1 MSDVLFVTW
10 DGGGNLPP
18 ALGIARELLRRG
30 DVPRFLGHSTQRAA
44 VESAGIAFESF
55 SRGRPWDSSK
65 PRSTPAALMGL
76 TGIFTDKG
84 IAQDAVESA
93 ARQRT
98 DVVVVDCLLFRALKA
113 VTAAGLTTVSLVHTF
128 QHYLDRS
135 TARGPVAIL
144 STLRGVRPK
153 AAWAAADLRLVCALP
168 QLDRA
173 PSESCAE
180 KTVQIG
186 PVWQGDPAPAAAVA
200 GRPRVLVSMS
210 TCWFPGQLETLQT
223 VLDAVGSLPVDV
235 VVTTGPATDPARLRP
250 AVNTEVRAYVDHAEL
265 MPRMSMVVGHGGHS
279 TAMRALSYD
288 LPLLILPMHPLL
300 DQAMVGEA
308 IAGFGA
314 GRVLARK
321 SSSADI
327 ATAITELVEDGP
339 HRLAAARL
347 GAAIRERDGAVAAA
361 DRISAFVPSG

>member
-1 MSDVLFVTW
+1 MSEVLFVTW

-30 DVPRFLGHSTQRAA
+30 DVPRFLGHPSQRAA
-44 VESAGIAFESF
+44 VESTGIAFEPF

-65 PRSTPAALMGL
+65 PRSTAAALIGL
-76 TGIFTDKG
+76 TGVFTDRG
-84 IAQDAVESA
+84 IAEDAVESA
-93 ARQRT
+93 ARQPT
-98 DVVVVDCLLFRALKA
+98 DVVVVDCLLFRTLEA
-113 VTAAGLTTVSLVHTF
+113 VAAAGLTTVSLVHTF

-168 QLDRA
+168 ELDRA
-173 PSESCAE
+173 ADESQNP
-180 KTVQIG
+180 KTVHVG
-186 PVWQGDPAPAAAVA
+186 PVWQGDPARVEAAG
-200 GRPRVLVSMS
+200 GRARVLVSMS
-210 TCWFPGQLETLQT
+210 TCWFPRQLETLQT
-223 VLDAVGSLPVDV
+223 VLDAVGSLPVDAV
-235 VVTTGPATDPARLRP
+235 LTTGPATDPARLRP
-250 AVNTEVRAYVDHAEL
+250 AANTEVHMYVDHAEL
-265 MPRMSMVVGHGGHS
+265 MPQMSMVVGHGGHS

-300 DQAMVGEA
+300 DQAMVGQA

-314 GRVLARK
+314 GQVLART
-321 SSSADI
+321 SPAADI
-327 ATAITELVEDGP
+327 ASAIMELVGPGP
-339 HRLAAARL
+339 HRPAAARL

-361 DRISAFVPSG
+361 DQISAFVPSG